1 MVYICMYIQE
11 LINTG
16 MLKGM
21 RIVFCEKCFHYGT
34 VVSTKWSPLKETI
47 RTKYKLGSLK
57 RLLCPET
64 MIPILMQASNN

>member
-21 RIVFCEKCFHYGT
+21 HIVFCEKCFHYGT
-34 VVSTKWSPLKETI
+34 VVSPSGHPLKRPSGQNT
-47 RTKYKLGSLK
+47 SLVH
-57 RLLCPET
+57 
-64 MIPILMQASNN
+64 